1 MEFSVRP
8 CHVLYVF
15 ACKGRHACL
24 FGVRT
29 APRCGPRPAVPS
41 AWTTVSGRRIRAAS
55 TTASASRRLPAFGSA
70 RTVRPSYLGSTEI
83 DENCSSRFWDRI
95 GPEFVRTCRLKL
107 DGFVV
112 ERWVLVSHLRFVLQ
126 LQGSNWKCVFLLE
139 AARVVRTVVHVQ
151 SKPFL

>member
-1 MEFSVRP
+1 MFVWRTYGTALWATAGGAIGLDNGIRP
-8 CHVLYVF
+8 TDTGSEYHGVGFTTF
-15 ACKGRHACL
+15 AC
-24 FGVRT
+24 VRFRT
-29 APRCGPRPAVPS
+29 YRTPLVFRQHRD
-41 AWTTVSGRRIRAAS
+41 RRE
-55 TTASASRRLPAFGSA
+55 LQLAF
-70 RTVRPSYLGSTEI
+70 LGS
-83 DENCSSRFWDRI
+83 DRTRVCT
-95 GPEFVRTCRLKL
+95 VRTCRLKL